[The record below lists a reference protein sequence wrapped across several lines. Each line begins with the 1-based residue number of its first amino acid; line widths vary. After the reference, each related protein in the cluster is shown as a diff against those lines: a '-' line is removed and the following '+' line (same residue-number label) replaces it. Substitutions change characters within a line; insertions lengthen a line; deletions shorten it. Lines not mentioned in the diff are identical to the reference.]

1 MNFLSNTIGLHS
13 GRFRYKA
20 LNFVQKKIFAVRF
33 RDKFPAKRVSAIFNL
48 LHGFDFM
55 NYFVQ
60 MLVEKQHFQLW
71 SSIKS
76 AKFDISKIA
85 DTLLLEIFL
94 GTVEK
99 FFEQNKT
106 LCT

>member
-1 MNFLSNTIGLHS
+1 
-13 GRFRYKA
+13 
-20 LNFVQKKIFAVRF
+20 
-33 RDKFPAKRVSAIFNL
+33 
-48 LHGFDFM
+48 M